1 MIQYHQ
7 HSAQPA
13 NPGGV
18 LFLKPISVA
27 FCLLIASTSVIAAE
41 RRTAHIELDG
51 GAVFQGV
58 NDVEIPSGAATRF
71 SLTSF
76 STGPWATG
84 RVYLGYEFL
93 KDHELR
99 GLYAP
104 LAVEAS
110 GTSATDIS
118 YQGQTFVAGKSIRA
132 RYRFDS
138 YRLTYRYRLVESGR
152 FSMRLGF
159 TGKIRD
165 AEITLFQDNLYATRG
180 NVGFVPLLH
189 INLRYEMTPVW
200 ALELDADALA
210 SPYGRAE
217 DVSLKVIHRLHENWD
232 LSAGYRTVEGGS
244 KGGGSVYNFT
254 WLHYAEVGIRY
265 WF

>member
-1 MIQYHQ
+1 MNLTFAPKYL
-7 HSAQPA
+7 
-13 NPGGV
+13 
-18 LFLKPISVA
+18 LFG
-27 FCLLIASTSVIAAE
+27 LLLLSLPLAATE
-41 RRTAHIELDG
+41 RRTAYAELDG

-71 SLTSF
+71 SLVSF
-76 STGPWATG
+76 SPGPWATG
-84 RVYLGYEFL
+84 RAYLGYEFL
-93 KDHELR
+93 KNHELR

-110 GTSATDIS
+110 GVSATDIS
-118 YQGQTFVAGKSIRA
+118 YQGQTFVAGRSIRA

-138 YRLTYRYRLVESGR
+138 YRLTYRYRLVESEK
-152 FSMRLGF
+152 FSLRLGF

-165 AEITLFQDNLYATRG
+165 AEITLFQDNLYATRA

-189 INLRYEMTPVW
+189 VNLRYEMTPIW
-200 ALELDADALA
+200 AVELDADALA

-217 DVSLKVIHRLHENWD
+217 DISLKVIHKLHENWD
-232 LSAGYRTVEGGS
+232 ISAGYRTVEGGS
-244 KGGGSVYNFT
+244 RGGGSVYNFT

-265 WF
+265 SF

>member
-1 MIQYHQ
+1 MVCGLLLL
-7 HSAQPA
+7 SM
-13 NPGGV
+13 
-18 LFLKPISVA
+18 PIVA
-27 FCLLIASTSVIAAE
+27 AGKN
-41 RRTAHIELDG
+41 TAYAELDG

-76 STGPWATG
+76 STGPWPTG

-93 KDHELR
+93 KGHEVR

-110 GTSATDIS
+110 GVSASDIS
-118 YQGQTFVAGKSIRA
+118 YQGQNFVAGKTIRA

-138 YRLTYRYRLVESGR
+138 YRLTYRYRLIESGN
-152 FSMRLGF
+152 FSLRLGF

-180 NVGFVPLLH
+180 NIGFVPLLH
-189 INLRYEMTPVW
+189 VNLRYDLTPIW
-200 ALELDADALA
+200 AVELDADALA

-217 DVSLKVIHRLHENWD
+217 DISLKVIHRVLENWD
-232 LSAGYRTVEGGS
+232 ISAGYRTVEGGS

-254 WLHYAEVGIRY
+254 WLHYAEIGIRY
-265 WF
+265 SF

>member
-1 MIQYHQ
+1 MDYSHTRKYLVY
-7 HSAQPA
+7 
-13 NPGGV
+13 GL
-18 LFLKPISVA
+18 LFLSMPIA
-27 FCLLIASTSVIAAE
+27 AAE
-41 RRTAHIELDG
+41 RRTAYAELDG

-93 KDHELR
+93 KGHEVR

-110 GTSATDIS
+110 GVSATDIS
-118 YQGQTFVAGKSIRA
+118 YQGQNFVAGKSIRA

-138 YRLTYRYRLVESGR
+138 YRLTYRYRLVESGN

-165 AEITLFQDNLYATRG
+165 AEISLFQDNLYATRG
-180 NVGFVPLLH
+180 NIGFVPLLH
-189 INLRYEMTPVW
+189 VNLRYDMTPIW
-200 ALELDADALA
+200 AVELDADALA

-217 DVSLKVIHRLHENWD
+217 DISLKVIHRVHENWD
-232 LSAGYRTVEGGS
+232 ISAGYRTVEGGS

-265 WF
+265 SF